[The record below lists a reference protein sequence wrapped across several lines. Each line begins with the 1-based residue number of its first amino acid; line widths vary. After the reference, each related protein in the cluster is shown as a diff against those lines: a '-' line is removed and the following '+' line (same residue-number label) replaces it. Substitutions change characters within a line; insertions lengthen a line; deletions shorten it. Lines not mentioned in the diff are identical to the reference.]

1 MSDTTPAE
9 RLEMHLAREFVQAY
23 IINALGNRKAVKID
37 PHRLFMAARFS
48 GLKVSSRTMNKV
60 IEDLQQN

>member
-1 MSDTTPAE
+1 
-9 RLEMHLAREFVQAY
+9 MHLAREFVQAY
-23 IINALGNRKAVKID
+23 ITHALGNRKAVKID

-48 GLKVSSRTMNKV
+48 GFKVSSKAMNKV

>member
-1 MSDTTPAE
+1 MTDPTPAE

-23 IINALGNRKAVKID
+23 ITHALGNRKAVKID

-48 GLKVSSRTMNKV
+48 GFKVSSKAMNKV